1 MIDKGVLNSKVTVNG
16 LGSQV
21 HRLHEAAKRASMMAV
36 PTNSGFT
43 VGCAALLQGSNE
55 IITGFNIEKSCCND
69 AMHAEESM
77 MMGAKAF
84 VSSHPEVSAKP
95 LEAVLVTAECPNPIS
110 PCGPCRDWLRS
121 YSKDNELPVL
131 MANNQGDAIPT
142 TIGYLLPGADSL
154 VRADKAAYRTR
165 LSGSLRHV
173 IKACQERAGGK
184 VIWGMDII
192 RYVRFKSEKN
202 VFFHGWTVPRSDYHG
217 VSAVE
222 SAFVSVCN
230 QAPGFSGRIVSA
242 LVVVPDSEAA
252 DLIYGCERQCLF
264 ELAIAQKRD
273 IDVYV
278 ATTSERS
285 LKTSALSLL
294 PFGFAAE
301 PVIQYIRAVIL
312 PEKKDR

>member
-1 MIDKGVLNSKVTVNG
+1 M
-16 LGSQV
+16 
-21 HRLHEAAKRASMMAV
+21 
-36 PTNSGFT
+36 
-43 VGCAALLQGSNE
+43 
-55 IITGFNIEKSCCND
+55 
-69 AMHAEESM
+69 
-77 MMGAKAF
+77 
-84 VSSHPEVSAKP
+84 
-95 LEAVLVTAECPNPIS
+95 
-110 PCGPCRDWLRS
+110 
-121 YSKDNELPVL
+121 
-131 MANNQGDAIPT
+131 
-142 TIGYLLPGADSL
+142 
-154 VRADKAAYRTR
+154 
-165 LSGSLRHV
+165 
-173 IKACQERAGGK
+173 
-184 VIWGMDII
+184 
-192 RYVRFKSEKN
+192 
-202 VFFHGWTVPRSDYHG
+202 
-217 VSAVE
+217 
-222 SAFVSVCN
+222 CN